1 MIKTDMTYQD
11 IVYKDTVYQDS
22 VYQKIGLTGRVLGAL
37 FYCEPDSAECR
48 DIVVQLR
55 NGAWAAEWPYGGAD
69 ELMPIATLLAAAQSD
84 QYQSIA
90 HQSTAAPL
98 AETLEEAWQRLFI
111 GPYAL
116 PAPPWG
122 SVYLDKDMV
131 LFGDSTLKLRNW
143 MQQRHVEVTLKQQ
156 EPEDHFGL
164 LMMMAAWLA
173 EHQPVDLPV
182 LLADH
187 LLPWSYRYLALLQ
200 SDAGHPFYQGLAQLT
215 TLTLAHWQHELQV
228 TPAGVELY
236 R

>member
-11 IVYKDTVYQDS
+11 IVYQDI
-22 VYQKIGLTGRVLGAL
+22 VYQKIVLTGRVLGAL

-55 NGAWAAEWPYGGAD
+55 NGTWAAEWPYGSED
-69 ELMPIATLLAAAQSD
+69 ELMSIAALLAADQSTD
-84 QYQSIA
+84 
-90 HQSTAAPL
+90 HQSAATPL

-122 SVYLDKDMV
+122 SVYLDKDIV

-143 MQQRHVEVTLKQQ
+143 MLQRHVEVTLKQQ

-200 SDAGHPFYQGLAQLT
+200 SDAGHPFYQGLATLASL
-215 TLTLAHWQHELQV
+215 TLTHWQHELQV
-228 TPAGVELY
+228 TPAVVELY